1 MASPTL
7 ALTNKENA
15 QHSTGPK
22 TEAGKRASS
31 LNATRHGLTGQAVVL
46 PTEDA
51 ARYEAFRIKLL
62 ADLHPQGATEDLL
75 AQTIVDTEWRAE
87 RARALEANIFALAH
101 YEELSPQ
108 IASVE
113 DETKRRAL
121 TEAHAAI
128 KHEKVLRNLH
138 IQEAR
143 LQRLLLRS
151 LSELRDQQ
159 ARRRDKLMQAQDAKM
174 FHEHNKLP
182 YDQSSLGFVFT
193 DSEYNAEFTR
203 RTIHRAPPQT
213 FVVPRVGLDR

>member
-22 TEAGKRASS
+22 TEAGKRTSS

-51 ARYEAFRIKLL
+51 ARYEAFRLKLI
-62 ADLHPQGATEDLL
+62 ADLHPQGTTEEML

-101 YEELSPQ
+101 HEELPAH
-108 IASVE
+108 IAAIAE
-113 DETKRRAL
+113 ETKRRAL

-151 LSELRDQQ
+151 LAELREQQ
-159 ARRRDKLMQAQDAKM
+159 ARRQAKLGQAQDAKM
-174 FHEHNKLP
+174 FHDYNKLP

-193 DSEYNAEFTR
+193 DSEYKAEFTR
-203 RTIHRAPPQT
+203 RTIHRAPPQV
-213 FVVPRVGLDR
+213 FVVPRV